1 MDYRFVDLK
10 RGSFRLLGNSAL
22 GLRNGRRKGPGADM
36 CLSCSKNSKEVMKLE
51 TTHHMGLCSE

>member
-22 GLRNGRRKGPGADM
+22 GLRNGRHKGPGADM
-36 CLSCSKNSKEVMKLE
+36 SLSCSKNSKEVVKLE
-51 TTHHMGLCSE
+51 TTRHTGLCSE